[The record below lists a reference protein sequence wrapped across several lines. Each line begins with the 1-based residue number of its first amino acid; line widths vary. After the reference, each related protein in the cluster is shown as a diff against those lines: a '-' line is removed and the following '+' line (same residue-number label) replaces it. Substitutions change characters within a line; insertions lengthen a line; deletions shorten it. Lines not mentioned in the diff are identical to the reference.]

1 MIQSRKLPQSNRDAG
16 REHVNTLAV
25 HGGRDDLSGLGVHAP
40 PIDLSSTYPVPDL
53 EAGIASIDALVAG
66 GVPSGSAVYSR
77 LYNPTVARTERA
89 IASLEGAEATVAF
102 ASGMA
107 AYTAALMVAR
117 GRGSH
122 VVAVRPLYGSADH
135 LLASGML
142 GLDVTFASP
151 DGVRDACRSDT
162 ALVLIET
169 PANPTLQLVDI
180 SHVVAQANG
189 VPVMVDAT
197 FATPILLRPLEHG
210 ATLVLH
216 SATKALAGH
225 GDVLAGV
232 VSSND
237 DAWIAALRQ
246 VRLLTGSVLHPLAAY
261 LLHRGLSTL
270 ALRVERAQENA
281 IHIARQLQ
289 AHPGVSDVHFPGS
302 PGTDPRGV
310 LGRELMGPGST
321 LAFELASPD
330 PDAPARLMAALRLI
344 TPAVSLGC
352 TDTLIQH
359 PASLTH
365 RVVDP
370 AVREAHGISARL
382 LRLSV
387 GVEHV
392 DDIFADLVRGLEAAA
407 AMPEHAADHHPSSDQ
422 TSAALDERPVSQF
435 A

>member
-1 MIQSRKLPQSNRDAG
+1 MSQPSNPQTAGHDSPRDHA
-16 REHVNTLAV
+16 NTVAV
-25 HGGRDDLSGLGVHAP
+25 HGGRDEFARLGVHAS
-40 PIDLSSTYPVPDL
+40 PIDLSSTYPIPDL
-53 EAGIASIDALVAG
+53 DAGVASIDAMVAG
-66 GVPSGSAVYSR
+66 GLPSGSAIYSR
-77 LYNPTVARTERA
+77 LYNPTVARAETA
-89 IASLEGAEATVAF
+89 IAALEHAEATVAF

-107 AYTAALMVAR
+107 AYTAALLVAR
-117 GRGSH
+117 GRGQH

-135 LLASGML
+135 LLVSGML
-142 GLDVTFASP
+142 GLEVTFCAPDEVRAS
-151 DGVRDACRSDT
+151 CRADT

-180 SHVVAQANG
+180 SDVVKQAG
-189 VPVMVDAT
+189 TVPVMVDAT
-197 FATPILLRPLEHG
+197 FATPILLQPLKHG

-232 VSSND
+232 ISSND
-237 DAWIAALRQ
+237 ESWIASLRQ
-246 VRLLTGSVLHPLAAY
+246 VRLLTGGVLHPLAAF
-261 LLHRGLSTL
+261 LLHRGLATL
-270 ALRVERAQENA
+270 PLRVERAQENA
-281 IHIARQLQ
+281 TALAQWLTEQ
-289 AHPGVSDVHFPGS
+289 PGVSAVHFPGY
-302 PGTDPRGV
+302 PGTDPHKV

-321 LAFELASPD
+321 LAFELKSSD
-330 PDAPARLMAALRLI
+330 PEAPSRFLAALRLI

-370 AVREAHGISARL
+370 TVRDEHGINAQL

-392 DDIFADLVRGLEAAA
+392 DDIRADLQRGLQAA
-407 AMPEHAADHHPSSDQ
+407 SG
-422 TSAALDERPVSQF
+422 ALNEGAVAQL

>member
-1 MIQSRKLPQSNRDAG
+1 MISYRESLPSAAAPPPHPD
-16 REHVNTLAV
+16 TLAV
-25 HGGRDDLSGLGVHAP
+25 HGGREDFAALGVHAP

-53 EAGIASIDALVAG
+53 AAAIVSIDAMVAG
-66 GVPSGSAVYSR
+66 AEPAGSSVYSR
-77 LYNPTVARTERA
+77 LHNPTVARVESA
-89 IASLEGAEATVAF
+89 IAALEGARATVAF

-107 AYTAALMVAR
+107 AYTAALLVAR
-117 GRGSH
+117 GRGAH

-142 GLDVTFASP
+142 GLDVTFTTP
-151 DGVRDACRSDT
+151 DGVGEACRADT

-180 SHVVAQANG
+180 GDVVRQAKG

-232 VSSND
+232 VSTND
-237 DAWIAALRQ
+237 AEWLAALRQ
-246 VRLLTGSVLHPLAAY
+246 VRLLTGSVLHPMAAF
-261 LLHRGLSTL
+261 LLHRGLPTL
-270 ALRVERAQENA
+270 ALRVERAQANA
-281 IHIARQLQ
+281 GRLATRLAGHAEVS
-289 AHPGVSDVHFPGS
+289 AVHYPGRGT
-302 PGTDPRGV
+302 TDPHHV
-310 LGRELMGPGST
+310 LGRELHGPGST
-321 LAFELASPD
+321 LAFELASD
-330 PDAPARLMAALRLI
+330 DAEAPARFLAALELI

-365 RVVDP
+365 RVVDDV
-370 AVREAHGISARL
+370 VRQAHGITPRL

-387 GVEHV
+387 GIEHA
-392 DDIFADLVRGLEAAA
+392 DDIWRDLERGLAAA
-407 AMPEHAADHHPSSDQ
+407 GTGRAATTREVPMRAADG
-422 TSAALDERPVSQF
+422 TAIVEA
-435 A
+435 